1 MDRDE
6 LFEKARGDILDE
18 VINLS
23 LVSPQTWE
31 EAINKKLWEKVTPYV
46 FENIYLPAAQGR
58 SNGSH
63 PTRPISNRNKTGTFN
78 TTVDIKLKQWAENQL
93 GLKCVEV
100 GWQTLQEEFQTLM
113 DRSKKAKDHDDI
125 FDNLKSAVVGEA
137 MRRHM
142 WEDKA
147 AEMLRVIQLNT
158 LEDRSVHDK
167 QQWDSANLFLEHS
180 LREKLVQSEANIR
193 EQVGPSFSEK
203 WLYWQSASPEQK
215 VRAAIRTEL
224 ERILLSEV
232 DHKAQLT
239 YEEITAVKRNLQT
252 LGIEVDNEI
261 IRETW
266 HPVYRRNFLQKALSR
281 CHECRRG
288 FYLYNQG
295 LENDVRLT
303 HA

>member
-1 MDRDE
+1 MY
-6 LFEKARGDILDE
+6 EKARGEILDE

-31 EAINKKLWEKVTPYV
+31 EAINKKLWEKVAPYV
-46 FENIYLPAAQGR
+46 FENIYLPAAQSR

-63 PTRPISNRNKTGTFN
+63 PTRPISSHNKTGTFN
-78 TTVDIKLKQWAENQL
+78 TTVDIRLKQWAENQL

-100 GWQTLQEEFQTLM
+100 GWETLQDEFQKLM
-113 DRSKKAKDHDDI
+113 NKSKKAKDHDDI
-125 FDNLKSAVVGEA
+125 FDNLKSAVVDEA
-137 MRRHM
+137 MHRHM

-167 QQWDSANLFLEHS
+167 HQWDTANQFLEKS
-180 LREKLVQSEANIR
+180 LKEKLGQSEANLR
-193 EQVGPSFSEK
+193 DQVGPGFTEK
-203 WLYWQSASPEQK
+203 WLYWQSATESQQVK
-215 VRAAIRTEL
+215 AAIKSEL
-224 ERILLSEV
+224 ERILASEV

-239 YEEITAVKRNLQT
+239 FEEITTVKRNLQT
-252 LGIEVDNEI
+252 LGVEVDNDL

-266 HPVYRRNFLQKALSR
+266 HPVYRKNFLQKALSR

-295 LENDVRLT
+295 LENDVSAASFCVT
-303 HA
+303 KI